1 MRRKEVLQSLC
12 PVPFSG
18 TFAVCTQVCPAT
30 VSFSL
35 THNGTEVHHW
45 AWGHIPV
52 DCAQGPD
59 VASSNAPYRADVK
72 VVNHHFHAQGVR
84 DPEGFKT
91 TLDGTLSPD
100 NTKATGTLTMSGPE
114 PPTSTHCHGADHWSA
129 TAQ

>member
-1 MRRKEVLQSLC
+1 MRRTEVLQKLC
-12 PVPFSG
+12 GVPFG
-18 TFAVCTQVCPAT
+18 GKFAVCTQVCPAT

-52 DCAQGPD
+52 DCAEGPD
-59 VASSNAPYRADVK
+59 VASSNSPYRIDVR

-84 DPEGFKT
+84 DPEGFRT
-91 TLDGTLSPD
+91 TLDGTLNHND
-100 NTKATGTLTMSGPE
+100 TKATGTLTMTGPE
-114 PPTSTHCHGADHWSA
+114 PPTSTHCHGTDHWSA